1 MPYPKSLEIQPSI
14 AEPKKIWKEAA
25 SLLILAY
32 NDTNNS
38 NESNQ
43 SQQTK
48 SEFDYKLLMVK
59 RSSKSSFF
67 ASAYVFPGGQIETSD
82 FDYKWYN
89 LFEKC
94 GIDQTKLDLISTDVI
109 GPRPP
114 IVSKPLIFNHEKS
127 LASQCLN
134 TDIALRISAIR
145 ETFEE
150 AGILLLTDPKKSNL
164 SSFQTL
170 SLEEIS
176 NFDLVGWQEKV
187 RGNSS
192 QFYELCNFLNMVP
205 DVWNL
210 YEWSNWLTPV
220 NIGHKRFDTIFYICC
235 FNRIPSVFVDN
246 AEVIEPIWCDPN
258 QVLAE
263 HQSEQVF
270 LAPPQVYEL
279 SRILNFRSLEPF
291 QKFIKARQ
299 VLGTQRW
306 MPIINTYDDGAIS
319 LLPGDELYPEQPELI
334 TSNSISEID
343 GSVHEINKQAKIMNR
358 LELQGIRCR
367 TLCNIE
373 PGCGQLRP
381 INYPLNDNN
390 VDFSTKANL

>member
-1 MPYPKSLEIQPSI
+1 M
-14 AEPKKIWKEAA
+14 
-25 SLLILAY
+25 
-32 NDTNNS
+32 
-38 NESNQ
+38 
-43 SQQTK
+43 
-48 SEFDYKLLMVK
+48 FD
-59 RSSKSSFF
+59 F
-67 ASAYVFPGGQIETSD
+67 
-82 FDYKWYN
+82 
-89 LFEKC
+89 
-94 GIDQTKLDLISTDVI
+94 
-109 GPRPP
+109 
-114 IVSKPLIFNHEKS
+114 
-127 LASQCLN
+127 
-134 TDIALRISAIR
+134 
-145 ETFEE
+145 
-150 AGILLLTDPKKSNL
+150 
-164 SSFQTL
+164 
-170 SLEEIS
+170 
-176 NFDLVGWQEKV
+176 
-187 RGNSS
+187 
-192 QFYELCNFLNMVP
+192 
-205 DVWNL
+205 
-210 YEWSNWLTPV
+210 
-220 NIGHKRFDTIFYICC
+220 IFYQ
-235 FNRIPSVFVDN
+235 
-246 AEVIEPIWCDPN
+246 WCDPN

-279 SRILNFRSLEPF
+279 SRILNFRNLEPF